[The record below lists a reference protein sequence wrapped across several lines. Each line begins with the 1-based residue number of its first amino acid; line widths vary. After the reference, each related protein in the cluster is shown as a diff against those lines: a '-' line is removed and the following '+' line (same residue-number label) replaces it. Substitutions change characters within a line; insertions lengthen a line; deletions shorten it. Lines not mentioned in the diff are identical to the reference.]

1 MVGFHDHMCAMLEYD
16 REKEKER
23 IRPQLE
29 ANPPA
34 LCTQKYYGGYTKFGD
49 LVSVKDRRYKSWYK
63 QQQEEEEKRVSDS
76 IRSIWGLK
84 K

>member
-1 MVGFHDHMCAMLEYD
+1 MVGFHDHMAAMLDYD

-23 IRPQLE
+23 VRPQLE

-34 LCTQKYYGGYTKFGD
+34 LCTQEYYGGYTRLGD
-49 LVSVKDRRYKSWYK
+49 IVWVKDSRYKNGFEL
-63 QQQEEEEKRVSDS
+63 QQEEEEKRVNDS
-76 IRSIWGLK
+76 ILSILGLK